1 MKLNFAMVSELEI
14 MRQRLEKIRYEAYS
28 NPPYTYSRALALY
41 SEEIENMKSRFEDI
55 LTHTDQK

>member
-1 MKLNFAMVSELEI
+1 MELNFAMVSELEI
-14 MRQRLEKIRYEAYS
+14 MRQRLEKTRCEAYS
-28 NPPYTYSRALALY
+28 NPPYTYSRALASY